1 MTKVRDTEKTIP
13 LVFQSV
19 LLGGRGVILTHRLI
33 NHKI

>member
-19 LLGGRGVILTHRLI
+19 LLGGRGVFLNPQTY
-33 NHKI
+33 KP